1 MRIIVMSDSHR
12 NYFSVE
18 KIVRRNLDA
27 DFFIH
32 LGDGEEDVDKVIV
45 RYPEVAS
52 RFIHVKG
59 NCDSGSFSE
68 NVCTLNLLG
77 HKIFAT
83 HGHLYGVNYS
93 LEDIK
98 KVALANECDII
109 LYGHTHAR
117 YNSYK
122 DGVYIMNPGSASC
135 PRDGKAPSF
144 GCINITEAG
153 VVTNIVDV

>member
-12 NYFSVE
+12 NYFAVE

-27 DFFIH
+27 DLFIH

-52 RFIHVKG
+52 RFVHVKG
-59 NCDSGSFSE
+59 NCDGNSFSE
-68 NVCTLNLLG
+68 NVYTLQVG
-77 HKIFAT
+77 THKLYAA
-83 HGHLYGVNYS
+83 HGHLHGVNFS

-98 KVALANECDII
+98 RIAVENGCDII

-117 YNSYK
+117 FSTYK
-122 DGVYIMNPGSASC
+122 DGLYILNPGSASC
-135 PRDGKAPSF
+135 PRDGNPPSF
-144 GCINITEAG
+144 GCINITDAG
-153 VVTNIVDV
+153 VVTNIVNV